1 MNEAGR
7 VDRMENASLLFT
19 AGTHSSIIVHKV
31 SSGKLVFT
39 TYIPASIHNE
49 AMLSGAW
56 TSIAQ

>member
-39 TYIPASIHNE
+39 MNPSKTIILPVFKT
-49 AMLSGAW
+49 GA
-56 TSIAQ
+56 